1 MTNRLFGRRLREQRK
16 AKGLTI
22 DQLAEMI
29 GISTNYLGD
38 VERGHKL
45 PSMKTT
51 IRIIN
56 ALDISADILLRDDVQ
71 KAGYIAEQEIS
82 QMLSGLT
89 PRQRKAAVEI
99 MGTIVKNISELSEEL

>member
-38 VERGHKL
+38 V
-45 PSMKTT
+45 
-51 IRIIN
+51 
-56 ALDISADILLRDDVQ
+56 
-71 KAGYIAEQEIS
+71 
-82 QMLSGLT
+82 
-89 PRQRKAAVEI
+89 
-99 MGTIVKNISELSEEL
+99 

>member
-16 AKGLTI
+16 AKDLTI

-29 GISTNYLGD
+29 GISPNYLGD

-51 IRIIN
+51 ICIIN
-56 ALDISADILLRDDVQ
+56 TLDISADILLRDDVN
-71 KAGYIAEQEIS
+71 KAGYIADEEVS

-99 MGTIVKNISELSEEL
+99 LATIIKNLPDLAEES